1 MKMQIGK
8 KAESPLCK
16 SYGGAYFKAASCFF
30 YSEVLYYEN
39 ANPFAETEIDLFR
52 GKQTLI

>member
-1 MKMQIGK
+1 MQIGK